1 MDTRGARELAKRL
14 AEEEERRRNEA
25 AGETGAADK
34 TVPREHFDAPRDPDS
49 GNPVVGIEHLQGK
62 IASLETELTARDDA
76 IARLRFELG
85 ELRTK
90 IMAMD
95 DSSSGEPP
103 RDEPPTHHVL
113 FISQPTFYG
122 LLERD
127 GRVPELGSEV
137 ILSDSAEGHYRV
149 CKVGPSPLPGDRRRC
164 AFLERLQ

>member
-25 AGETGAADK
+25 GGEAGAVDDTGAVGHLGAS
-34 TVPREHFDAPRDPDS
+34 RDPDP
-49 GNPVVGIEHLQGK
+49 GNATAEVEYLQKEIELLK
-62 IASLETELTARDDA
+62 AELAARDDA
-76 IARLRFELG
+76 IARLRTELG

-90 IMAMD
+90 IMAKD
-95 DSSSGEPP
+95 DGSSDEPP
-103 RDEPPTHHVL
+103 RDESPTRHVL

-127 GRVPELGSEV
+127 GQVPELGSEV
-137 ILSDSAEGHYRV
+137 ILSDSAEDRYRV

-164 AFLERLQ
+164 AFLERIG